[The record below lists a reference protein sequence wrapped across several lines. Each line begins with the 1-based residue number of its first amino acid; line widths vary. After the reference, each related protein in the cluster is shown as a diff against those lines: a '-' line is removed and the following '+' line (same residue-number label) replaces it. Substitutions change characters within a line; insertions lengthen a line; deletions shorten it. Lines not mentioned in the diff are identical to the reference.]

1 MFVNE
6 MLTIWLYGFI
16 GMFISVIIV
25 LKIAYTD
32 K

>member
-6 MLTIWLYGFI
+6 MITIWLYGFI
-16 GMFISVIIV
+16 GMFIAVIIV

>member
-16 GMFISVIIV
+16 GMFIVVIIV